1 MSLTLVAKVS
11 VRVTFCDWRAAAA
24 SQCVFDLAFTV
35 FGGFTGWLIVYV
47 VGDVDRP
54 SRQDARYDCG
64 SLLRCDVKSSR
75 EDTHDVWGCK
85 KV

>member
-24 SQCVFDLAFTV
+24 GQCVFDLAFTV
-35 FGGFTGWLIVYV
+35 FGGFTGCLIVYV

-54 SRQDARYDCG
+54 RCKIR
-64 SLLRCDVKSSR
+64 LRF
-75 EDTHDVWGCK
+75 TLTM
-85 KV
+85 